1 MLHGIMVDSFLIH
14 VETVCPLINHIQIVG
29 SGKKATQLHQPS
41 YLSCE
46 QPVWFQDYCVT
57 CYIRQTYYI
66 FPLIPC
72 QT

>member
-1 MLHGIMVDSFLIH
+1 MLHGIMVDSFIIH
-14 VETVCPLINHIQIVG
+14 VETVYSLTNHIQIVG
-29 SGKKATQLHQPS
+29 SGKKAAKLHQS
-41 YLSCE
+41 SFLSCE
-46 QPVWFQDYCVT
+46 QPVWFQDYSIT